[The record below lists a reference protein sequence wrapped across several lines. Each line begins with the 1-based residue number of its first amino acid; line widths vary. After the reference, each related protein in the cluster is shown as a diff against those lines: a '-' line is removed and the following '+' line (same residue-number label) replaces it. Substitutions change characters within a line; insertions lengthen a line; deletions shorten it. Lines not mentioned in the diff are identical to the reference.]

1 MMRALWSAASGM
13 RAQQTNL
20 DVTSNNLANVNTTG
34 FKKFRAEF
42 QDLHYQTLKVAGS
55 PTGVGFAAPE
65 GIQVGMGTRVA
76 ATQRFFS
83 QGDFM
88 HTDHP
93 YDLTIEGNGF
103 FRIALPD
110 NTFAYTRDGSFK
122 IDSNGQMTT
131 ADGNL
136 LDPNIVISPEATN
149 VTLAADGNVT
159 QTLNGAQQQV
169 GQITLAR
176 FINPAGME
184 SVGKNLFRATLA
196 SGQEVVGVPGQQG
209 LGQIGQGVLERSNV
223 NVAEEMVN
231 MIVAMRAYE
240 SSSKAIQ
247 TSDEMLQIANNARR

>member
-1 MMRALWSAASGM
+1 MMRALWAAASGM

-42 QDLHYQTLKVAGS
+42 QDLHYQTLKVAGT
-55 PTGVGFAAPE
+55 PGAVGFNVPE

-83 QGDFM
+83 QGDFV

-93 YDLTIEGNGF
+93 YDLTVEGTGF
-103 FRIALPD
+103 FRIQMPD
-110 NTFAYTRDGSFK
+110 TTFAYTRDGSFK
-122 IDSNGQMTT
+122 VDQNGQIVT
-131 ADGNL
+131 ADGYL
-136 LDPNIVISPEATN
+136 LDPNIILAPDATN
-149 VTLAADGNVT
+149 VTVGQDGMVT
-159 QTLNGAQQQV
+159 QTVQGQQQQV

-184 SVGKNLFRATLA
+184 SVGRNLFRPTLA
-196 SGQEVVGVPGQQG
+196 SGQEVVGIPGQQG
-209 LGQIGQGVLERSNV
+209 LGLIGQGVLERSNV

>member
-55 PTGVGFAAPE
+55 PTGVGFSAPE
-65 GIQVGMGTRVA
+65 GVQVGMGTRVA

-93 YDLTIEGNGF
+93 YDLTIEGQGF
-103 FRIALPD
+103 FKIAMPD

-122 IDSNGQMTT
+122 IDSNGQMVT

-149 VTLAADGNVT
+149 VTIGPDGNVT
-159 QTLNGAQQQV
+159 QTLNGTQAQI

-176 FINPAGME
+176 FINPAGMD

-196 SGQEVVGVPGQQG
+196 SGTEVVGQPGQQG

-247 TSDEMLQIANNARR
+247 TSDEMLQIANQSRR

>member
-42 QDLHYQTLKVAGS
+42 QDLHYQTLKVAGT
-55 PTGVGFAAPE
+55 PGAVGFTAPE

-88 HTDHP
+88 NTDHP
-93 YDLTIEGNGF
+93 YDLTIEGAGF
-103 FRIALPD
+103 FRIQLPD

-122 IDSNGQMTT
+122 LDANGQVVT

-136 LDPNIVISPEATN
+136 LDPNVVVSPEATN
-149 VTLAADGNVT
+149 VTIGADGTVT
-159 QTLNGAQQQV
+159 QTVNGAQQQV
-169 GQITLAR
+169 AQITLAR
-176 FINPAGME
+176 FVNPAGME
-184 SVGKNLFRATLA
+184 SIGKNLFRATLA

-223 NVAEEMVN
+223 NIAEEMVN

-247 TSDEMLQIANNARR
+247 TSDEMLQIANNSRR